1 MFPVSI
7 DTRPS
12 FSFNPQALVG
22 LLVVAAG
29 LLLTAD
35 NLGLVESANILRF
48 WPVGVLAV
56 GIVMLRRATDTPSRT
71 WALFVTGVGAAWTL
85 SRLFGWPVRLSMIFP
100 VGLVMIGLVIIQRAM
115 GLERAASDTTSQTI
129 SDLAFWGGVERRVS
143 TSLFRR
149 ADVTAIM
156 GGVQLDFRAAAINGD
171 AVIDLFV
178 FMGGVEIKV
187 PPDWVVS
194 NQVVAIMGG
203 ASDKSMGSVD
213 SKHRLTLRGF
223 VLMGG
228 VEVKS

>member
-1 MFPVSI
+1 VST
-7 DTRPS
+7 DTRPP
-12 FSFNPQALVG
+12 FSLNPQSLVG

-35 NLGLVESANILRF
+35 NLGLVESGNILRF

-56 GIVMLRRATDTPSRT
+56 GIMMLQRAGDAPSRT
-71 WALFVTGVGAAWTL
+71 WALFVIGVGGVWTL
-85 SRLFGWPVRLSMIFP
+85 SRLFGFPVRLSMIFP

-115 GLERAASDTTSQTI
+115 GLQRTADTSSQAI
-129 SDLAFWGGVERRVS
+129 SDFAFWGGVERRVR

-156 GGVQLDFRAAAINGD
+156 GGVQLDFREAAINGE
-171 AVIDLFV
+171 AVIDLFIL
-178 FMGGVEIKV
+178 MGGVEIKV

-203 ASDKSMGSVD
+203 ASDKSMGSAD
-213 SKHRLTLRGF
+213 SKNRLTLRGF

-228 VEVKS
+228 VEVKA